1 MSPEVLSLSKLEL
14 LLIISRI
21 LEIDMNI
28 DVTSTGAAPFKLFEN
43 DKSIYVESK
52 FSYLSPRLQHLG
64 SGTWPKGFVLVA
76 LLKVVLGVLH

>member
-1 MSPEVLSLSKLEL
+1 LAAEQTEVQIRNMSPEVLSLSKLEL

-43 DKSIYVESK
+43 DKSIHVV
-52 FSYLSPRLQHLG
+52 SYFLP
-64 SGTWPKGFVLVA
+64 
-76 LLKVVLGVLH
+76 